1 MKYCE
6 EVVDKICAYIV
17 AGTTQKEAGFKA
29 GICEDTFNEWYR
41 KRPEFAER
49 VKKAREE
56 FRSTIVGRLEASLWK
71 VALGFEAE
79 ETRVVFEAD
88 KEGVPRVKRKE
99 VTKKNYAPNVTALI
113 FALSN
118 MAPDTWINRQRVDTK
133 DVTKKDEDGPNYC
146 FDSLPKEMLFDI
158 ADKLQEAKYKRIKE
172 DKKDER
178 FRAVVKE
185 QVEEAKDAGGDTPE
199 GM

>member
-6 EVVDKICAYIV
+6 EIVDKICAYIV
-17 AGTTQKEAGFKA
+17 AGETQKAAGFKA
-29 GICEDTFNEWYR
+29 GITEETFSQWY
-41 KRPEFAER
+41 KHKTEFAER

-56 FRSTIVGRLEASLWK
+56 FRATIVGKLEASLWK
-71 VALGFEAE
+71 VALGFETE
-79 ETRVVFEAD
+79 ETKVVFEAD

-178 FRAVVKE
+178 FRTILKE
-185 QVEEAKDAGGDTPE
+185 QVEEAKDAGGDAPE

>member
-17 AGTTQKEAGFKA
+17 AGETQKAAGFKA
-29 GICEDTFNEWYR
+29 GITEETFSQWY
-41 KRPEFAER
+41 KHKSEFAER

-56 FRSTIVGRLEASLWK
+56 FRATIVGKLEASLWK
-71 VALGFEAE
+71 VALGFETE
-79 ETRVVFEAD
+79 ETKVVFEAD

-178 FRAVVKE
+178 FRTILKE
-185 QVEEAKDAGGDTPE
+185 QVEEAKEAGGDAPE

>member
-17 AGTTQKEAGFKA
+17 AGETQKAAGFKA
-29 GICEDTFNEWYR
+29 GITEETFSQWY
-41 KRPEFAER
+41 KHKTEFAER

-56 FRSTIVGRLEASLWK
+56 FRATIVGKLEASLWK
-71 VALGFEAE
+71 VALGYETE
-79 ETRVVFEAD
+79 ETKVVFEAD

-185 QVEEAKDAGGDTPE
+185 QVEEAKDAGGEVPE

>member
-6 EVVDKICAYIV
+6 EIVDKICAYIV
-17 AGTTQKEAGFKA
+17 AGETQKAAGFKA
-29 GICEDTFNEWYR
+29 GITEETFSQWY
-41 KRPEFAER
+41 KHKTEFAER

-56 FRSTIVGRLEASLWK
+56 FRATIVGKLEASLWK
-71 VALGFEAE
+71 VALGFETE
-79 ETRVVFEAD
+79 ETKVVFEAD

-172 DKKDER
+172 DKKDEQ
-178 FRAVVKE
+178 FKTLVKE
-185 QVEEAKDAGGDTPE
+185 QTEEAKDAGGDAPE

>member
-6 EVVDKICAYIV
+6 EIVDKICAYIV
-17 AGTTQKEAGFKA
+17 AGETQKAAGFKA
-29 GICEDTFNEWYR
+29 GITEETFSQWY
-41 KRPEFAER
+41 KHKTEFAER

-56 FRSTIVGRLEASLWK
+56 FRATIVGKLEASLWK
-71 VALGFEAE
+71 VALGFETE
-79 ETRVVFEAD
+79 ETKVVFEAD

-99 VTKKNYAPNVTALI
+99 VVKKNYAPNVTALI

-178 FRAVVKE
+178 FKSLVKE
-185 QVEEAKDAGGDTPE
+185 QAEEAKDAGGDALE
-199 GM
+199 SM